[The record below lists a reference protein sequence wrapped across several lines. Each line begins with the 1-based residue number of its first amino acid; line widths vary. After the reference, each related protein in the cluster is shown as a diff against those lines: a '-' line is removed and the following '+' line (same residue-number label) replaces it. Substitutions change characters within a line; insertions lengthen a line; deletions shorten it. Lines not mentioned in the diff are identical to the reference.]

1 MQTRISCAY
10 SHETAFC
17 SLTRNNMLEATIWP
31 QMIKMSCVVCLRC
44 SQRLWTD
51 ILKTTVDVD
60 KLKYDNCKDYI
71 LKHLFFSL
79 WIELIWR
86 WEFSVRKGESFWYCS
101 VATIVESKT
110 TVCALFSAHTVRCDD
125 RNASWKHSS
134 FEYFESA
141 TRSTMF
147 NVRAHNA
154 DNACL
159 TSRVVRCDQNV
170 ATCETIKPD
179 EIIKWWICTERTR
192 RRRRSNVAWTMKL
205 DFILVDCRHAIPHE
219 TNGSETLNCFN

>member
-71 LKHLFFSL
+71 LKHLFFFPMNRTDMEMRIFGPKRWKL
-79 WIELIWR
+79 LIL
-86 WEFSVRKGESFWYCS
+86 FCCNNCRKQNYRLR
-101 VATIVESKT
+101 IVFRT
-110 TVCALFSAHTVRCDD
+110 
-125 RNASWKHSS
+125 HSS
-134 FEYFESA
+134 LRWPQCF
-141 TRSTMF
+141 
-147 NVRAHNA
+147 
-154 DNACL
+154 L
-159 TSRVVRCDQNV
+159 
-170 ATCETIKPD
+170 ETFVIRIFWVGD
-179 EIIKWWICTERTR
+179 
-192 RRRRSNVAWTMKL
+192 SFHHV
-205 DFILVDCRHAIPHE
+205 
-219 TNGSETLNCFN
+219 